1 MDENSTLILFSLSP
15 LNNFSQNVN
24 LRAPFIANAFQ
35 ILCSTPVILSTNLGN
50 DNNIYNVD
58 LNGIITFEV
67 ITGLASNCDKE
78 TITQMSSTSSISNV
92 SIKLIQPSPINN
104 SDVYDITLKLYYI

>member
-50 DNNIYNVD
+50 DN
-58 LNGIITFEV
+58 NGIITFEV

>member
-1 MDENSTLILFSLSP
+1 MDENSTLVLFSLSP
-15 LNNFSQNVN
+15 LNKFSQNVN
-24 LRAPFIANAFQ
+24 LRAPYVANAFQ

-58 LNGIITFEV
+58 LDGNITFES

-78 TITQMSSTSSISNV
+78 TLTQMSSTSSISNV
-92 SIKLIQPSPINN
+92 SISLIQPSPLNN
-104 SDVYDITLKLYYI
+104 QDVYDIILKLYYI